1 MERVGFT
8 HTWWFHEGMTLM
20 TLMTWYSLTHRWEK
34 DIASSWQW
42 YFSPHCHGGTFSDLS
57 VWVLVQQFTLL
68 PGHVYETYGTWY
80 KGPLEAQGWGTKTSC
95 GNSREKEEDV
105 VKERC
110 VGNLEIQTGEQ
121 VLWCWYM
128 ATMSYGGIETRHTRH
143 NCFQINT
150 MWFAVPAPTNN
161 TLLKEARGTWTSR
174 SWLSGNKC
182 NRTESCVLWHLV
194 SFEARFLICKTRGAN
209 SSSKKRSPNLRNS
222 SQKERQKKQFT
233 LSKNIETT
241 YTQTNVANSSTVAH
255 PTEGGMPWC

>member
-1 MERVGFT
+1 MVVPSQIWVSEF
-8 HTWWFHEGMTLM
+8 WCSNL
-20 TLMTWYSLTHRWEK
+20 
-34 DIASSWQW
+34 
-42 YFSPHCHGGTFSDLS
+42 LS
-57 VWVLVQQFTLL
+57 C
-68 PGHVYETYGTWY
+68 HVYETYGTWY

-161 TLLKEARGTWTSR
+161 TLLQEARGTWTSR

-182 NRTESCVLWHLV
+182 NRIESCVLWHSV

-209 SSSKKRSPNLRNS
+209 SSSKKRSPSLRNS
-222 SQKERQKKQFT
+222 SQKERQKNSLLYRRILKPLTHKQMWPT
-233 LSKNIETT
+233 AALRHTRPKEGCHDVN
-241 YTQTNVANSSTVAH
+241 TVAWYC
-255 PTEGGMPWC
+255 MFYSIVSVCMN